1 MNAVFTEVAQ
11 KLCPA
16 FTGHHSQAKH
26 RKKEAGGATN
36 LFRQHAPVPPSTLQE
51 GWQLQYTTITQRT
64 QKGEQSD
71 EPETD
76 ETLAETTYCL
86 SSGVRRRD
94 G

>member
-11 KLCPA
+11 KLMPGIHRA
-16 FTGHHSQAKH
+16 SQPSKAPQK
-26 RKKEAGGATN
+26 GGWRCNEPFPTTRTSAS
-36 LFRQHAPVPPSTLQE
+36 STLQG
-51 GWQLQYTTITQRT
+51 GWQLQYTTITQTT

-76 ETLAETTYCL
+76 ETPAETTYCL